1 MDNQNLVLGIETS
14 CDETSIA
21 VISESLEIVY
31 EKTFSQIEIHK
42 LYGGVVPEIA
52 SRDHLSKMQ
61 ILIEDLK
68 QNVDIKRLK
77 AIAVTSHPGLI
88 GSLLVGIMAAK
99 GLAFALKIPVI
110 PVNHLEGHFVSP
122 FVTKEIKFPF
132 LMLLVSGGHSQIIIA
147 KSLGDYQLLGTTID
161 DATGECFD
169 KIARM
174 LNLPYPGG
182 PQIEK
187 LALNAKRFD
196 NFHFKPCLIDSQTTS
211 FSFSGLKTQV
221 LYKTEE
227 LKKMQDGVL
236 TDEQRAEIAFAAQ
249 SAITNTLIAKLKLAI
264 KSSEFFKAEIK
275 DLIVCGG
282 VAANQFIKQEIAKLC
297 LKHNLQLHTPSLKYA
312 TDNATMIA
320 RLGVEKMKYQ
330 KFEFNVEEISSIQP
344 IATNKIF
351 NKN

>member
-1 MDNQNLVLGIETS
+1 MDNKNLILGIETS

-21 VISESLEIVY
+21 VISEGLDIVY

-52 SRDHLSKMQ
+52 SRDHLAKMQ

-99 GLAFALKIPVI
+99 GLAYGLKIPVI
-110 PVNHLEGHFVSP
+110 SVNHLEGHFVSP
-122 FVTKEIKFPF
+122 FVTQEIKFPF

-147 KSLGDYQLLGTTID
+147 KSLGDYHLLGTTID

-187 LALNAKRFD
+187 LALQVKNFN
-196 NFHFKPCLIDSQTTS
+196 NFHFKPCLIDNETIN

-227 LKKMQDGVL
+227 LKKAQNGLL
-236 TDEQRAEIAFAAQ
+236 TDEQKAEIAFAAQ
-249 SAITNTLIAKLKLAI
+249 KAIANTLVSKLKIAI
-264 KSSEFFKAEIK
+264 KSSEFCKSEIK
-275 DLIVCGG
+275 NLIICGG
-282 VAANQFIKQEIAKLC
+282 VAANQFIKNEIQQLC
-297 LKHNLQLHTPSLKYA
+297 SKNNLQLHTPSLKYA

-320 RLGVEKMKYQ
+320 RLGVEKMKSQ
-330 KFEFNVEEISSIQP
+330 KFEFNVDDIAAIQP